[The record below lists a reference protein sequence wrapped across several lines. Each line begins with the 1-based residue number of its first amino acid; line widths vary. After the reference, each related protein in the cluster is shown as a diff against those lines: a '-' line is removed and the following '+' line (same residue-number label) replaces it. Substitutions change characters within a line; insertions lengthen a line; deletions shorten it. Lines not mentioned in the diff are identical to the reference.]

1 MYSAWVCKSFGL
13 VIKVEKRFIRPRPRK
28 NYFVVDTFKLILKDQ
43 LIPDGV
49 HKRSEQP
56 FDGFNVFSKR
66 GKIRTDIIS
75 HKLIEVLAPEREKD
89 QIYKPKKRILFFSL
103 VGFIFLGTLTLQ
115 HCTGPQMI
123 PEKK

>member
-1 MYSAWVCKSFGL
+1 MLSLK
-13 VIKVEKRFIRPRPRK
+13 KRDIRPRPKK
-28 NYFVVDTFKLILKDQ
+28 NYFVVDTFKLILKEQ
-43 LIPDGV
+43 LIPDGIY
-49 HKRSEQP
+49 KRSQRL
-56 FDGFNVFSKR
+56 FDGFNLFFMR

-89 QIYKPKKRILFFSL
+89 QIYKIKKRILFFSL